1 MKINVRIAA
10 LAAALSLYGSATAA
24 TAGAQDANK
33 PGGLNKVAHDI
44 SKTSKK
50 AGRDIKAETKRAG
63 SKAHNELTDAGNA
76 TKKTLKKAT
85 GIKAPQ
91 SHQPGGLNK
100 VARDISKTS
109 KKAGRDTKA
118 ETKRAASKTHNTL
131 TDAGNETKTVLKKT
145 TGIKGS
151 QSKNPGGLNK
161 VARNISRT
169 SKKAASDAKAEKNR
183 VKSDLHGA
191 STEAG
196 KSVKDTV
203 LKGKP

>member
-10 LAAALSLYGSATAA
+10 LAAALSLYGAA

-50 AGRDIKAETKRAG
+50 AGRDIKAETKRAS

-109 KKAGRDTKA
+109 KKAGSDTKA
-118 ETKRAASKTHNTL
+118 EVK
-131 TDAGNETKTVLKKT
+131 
-145 TGIKGS
+145 
-151 QSKNPGGLNK
+151 
-161 VARNISRT
+161 
-169 SKKAASDAKAEKNR
+169 R
-183 VKSDLHGA
+183 VKGKAHGT

-196 KSVKDTV
+196 KSLKDTV
-203 LKGKP
+203 LKSKN

>member
-1 MKINVRIAA
+1 MEDRPVKINVRIAA
-10 LAAALSLYGSATAA
+10 LAAALSLYGAA
-24 TAGAQDANK
+24 TAGAQQEEHK

-63 SKAHNELTDAGNA
+63 SKTHNALTDAGND
-76 TKKTLKKAT
+76 TKAELKRAT

-109 KKAGRDTKA
+109 KKAGSDTKA
-118 ETKRAASKTHNTL
+118 EVKRA
-131 TDAGNETKTVLKKT
+131 
-145 TGIKGS
+145 KG
-151 QSKNPGGLNK
+151 
-161 VARNISRT
+161 
-169 SKKAASDAKAEKNR
+169 KA
-183 VKSDLHGA
+183 HGA
-191 STEAG
+191 ATEAG

-203 LKGKP
+203 LKSKN

>member
-1 MKINVRIAA
+1 VKINVRIAA
-10 LAAALSLYGSATAA
+10 LAAALSLYGATSAAP
-24 TAGAQDANK
+24 AGAQDTNK
-33 PGGLNKVAHDI
+33 PGGLNKVARDV

-50 AGRDIKAETKRAG
+50 AGRDIKAETKRAS

-109 KKAGRDTKA
+109 KKAGSDTKA
-118 ETKRAASKTHNTL
+118 EVK
-131 TDAGNETKTVLKKT
+131 
-145 TGIKGS
+145 
-151 QSKNPGGLNK
+151 
-161 VARNISRT
+161 
-169 SKKAASDAKAEKNR
+169 R
-183 VKSDLHGA
+183 VKGDVHGA

-196 KSVKDTV
+196 KSLKDTV
-203 LKGKP
+203 LKSKN

>member
-1 MKINVRIAA
+1 MINVRIAA
-10 LAAALSLYGSATAA
+10 LAAALSLYGATAV
-24 TAGAQDANK
+24 GAQDAKK

-50 AGRDIKAETKRAG
+50 AGRDIKAETKRVG
-63 SKAHNELTDAGNA
+63 SKTHNALTDAGND

-109 KKAGRDTKA
+109 KKAGSDTKA
-118 ETKRAASKTHNTL
+118 E
-131 TDAGNETKTVLKKT
+131 
-145 TGIKGS
+145 IK
-151 QSKNPGGLNK
+151 
-161 VARNISRT
+161 
-169 SKKAASDAKAEKNR
+169 R
-183 VKSDLHGA
+183 VKGDAHGA

-196 KSVKDTV
+196 KSLKDTV
-203 LKGKP
+203 LKSKN